1 MGVKTT
7 ISRDEILNLLIIY
20 ELFFCENIFPALDL
34 GVKVL
39 NIFYLLNHTSAFSRT
54 KIFFSTR
61 ESLRRGKKNKGSARD
76 VLQ

>member
-7 ISRDEILNLLIIY
+7 ISGAEILNLLIIC
-20 ELFFCENIFPALDL
+20 ELLFRENILPALDL

-39 NIFYLLNHTSAFSRT
+39 KIFYLLNRTSPFSRP

-61 ESLRRGKKNKGSARD
+61 ESLRRGKKNKGSALD